1 VSAAPLTRAVAI
13 ALGAIVIQFVVVT
26 AFAWPA
32 ARLAPRHLPVVV
44 AGPAAPAAAVAREIS
59 RGHPGAFRVIP
70 AVGAAQARQ
79 EIAGRRAYGAIVVGG
94 SSPLVLTASAAS
106 PAVAQLL
113 TQVAGQMA
121 GVSAP
126 ARDVV
131 PTDPGD
137 PHGAAFGAMLLPL
150 VITSIL
156 GGALLALAVGSVPG
170 RIAGLAVFS
179 AGGGAAL
186 AAAAMGWLSNLPGNY
201 YATAAIMALI
211 VLAVA
216 ATVTGLGAVAGRAGR
231 PAAGVGLGAAIM
243 LVLGNPFSGA
253 TSAPELLPSPWG
265 QIGQWLPP
273 GAGAT
278 LLRAVG
284 YFNGSRAGEPW
295 AVLAAWASAGLVLLA
310 LSAARRPGSAS
321 PGPGSA
327 PPGMTAGRSALP
339 GKVGEV
345 HLAS

>member
-1 VSAAPLTRAVAI
+1 LEVPVSAAPLTRAVAV

-32 ARLAPRHLPVVV
+32 ARLAPRHLPVAV
-44 AGPAAPAAAVAREIS
+44 AGSATPAAAVAREIS
-59 RGHPGAFRVIP
+59 RGHPGAFRIIP
-70 AVGAAQARQ
+70 AAGAAQARQ
-79 EIAGRRAYGAIVVGG
+79 DIAGRRAYGAIVVGG
-94 SSPLVLTASAAS
+94 PSPLVLTASAAS

-121 GVSAP
+121 GVRAP
-126 ARDVV
+126 VRDVV

-179 AGGGAAL
+179 AGGGAAV
-186 AAAAMGWLSNLPGNY
+186 AATAMGWLSILPGNY
-201 YATAAIMALI
+201 AATAAIIGLI

-216 ATVTGLGAVAGRAGR
+216 ATVAGLGAVAGRAGR
-231 PAAGVGLGAAIM
+231 AAAGVGLGAAIM

-295 AVLAAWASAGLVLLA
+295 AVLAAWAGAGLLLLA
-310 LSAARRPGSAS
+310 LSAVRRPGSA
-321 PGPGSA
+321 PPVGSA
-327 PPGMTAGRSALP
+327 GSAFPGRA
-339 GKVGEV
+339 GEV
-345 HLAS
+345 HLVS

>member
-1 VSAAPLTRAVAI
+1 VSAAPLTRAMAI
-13 ALGAIVIQFVVVT
+13 ALGAIAIQFVVVT

-32 ARLAPRHLPVVV
+32 ARLAPRHLPVVI
-44 AGPAAPAAAVAREIS
+44 AGPAVPAAVVAREIS

-70 AVGAAQARQ
+70 AASAAQARQ
-79 EIAGRRAYGAIVVGG
+79 DIAGRRAYGAIVVGG

-121 GVSAP
+121 GVRAP
-126 ARDVV
+126 VRDVV
-131 PTDPGD
+131 PTGRGD

-170 RIAGLAVFS
+170 RVAGLAVFS

-186 AAAAMGWLSNLPGNY
+186 AATGMGWLSILPGNY
-201 YATAAIMALI
+201 YANAAIIGLI

-231 PAAGVGLGAAIM
+231 AAAGVGFGAAIM

-278 LLRAVG
+278 LLRAVE
-284 YFNGSRAGEPW
+284 YFNGSGAGELW
-295 AVLAAWASAGLVLLA
+295 AVLAAWAGAGLTLLA
-310 LSAARRPGSAS
+310 LSAARRPGSA
-321 PGPGSA
+321 
-327 PPGMTAGRSALP
+327 PPGVTGGSSALP

>member
-1 VSAAPLTRAVAI
+1 MSAAPLTRAVAI

-44 AGPAAPAAAVAREIS
+44 AGPAAPAAAAARQIS
-59 RGHPGAFRVIP
+59 RAHPGAFRVIP
-70 AVGAAQARQ
+70 AASAAQARQ
-79 EIAGRRAYGAIVVGG
+79 DITGRRAYGAIVVGG
-94 SSPLVLTASAAS
+94 PSPLVLTASAAS

-113 TQVAGQMA
+113 AQVASQKA
-121 GVSAP
+121 GVRP
-126 ARDVV
+126 PVRDVV
-131 PTDPGD
+131 PADPGD
-137 PHGAAFGAMLLPL
+137 PRGAAFGAMLLPL

-156 GGALLALAVGSVPG
+156 GGALLLLGVGSVPG

-179 AGGGAAL
+179 MGGGAAL
-186 AAAAMGWLSNLPGNY
+186 AAAATSWLSILPGDY
-201 YATAAIMALI
+201 YANAAIIGLI
-211 VLAVA
+211 ALAVA
-216 ATVTGLGAVAGRAGR
+216 ATVTGLGSVAGRAGR

-278 LLRAVG
+278 LLRAVE

-295 AVLAAWASAGLVLLA
+295 AVLAAWACAGLVLLA
-310 LSAARRPGSAS
+310 LSAVHRPR
-321 PGPGSA
+321 SA
-327 PPGMTAGRSALP
+327 PPGVTAGGSALP
-339 GKVGEV
+339 GKVGQV